1 MYKLKDQIK
10 VDYKKLY
17 KYYFLEIVFKQIATS
32 KYKDNFIA
40 KRGFLLSN
48 IFGLRKRRTYDIDYS
63 LVKEKLNQD
72 SIAKMLNDIFMN
84 KNEEN
89 IKFEISNIKTNVKR
103 NKYSG
108 LDVSIKCILATI
120 EEIIHLD
127 ISTGDTAELFNRE
140 YTFMYQM
147 NNNVSKVHVYKNEL
161 IIAQKLQTMMYFD
174 YMNSRIKDYYDVF

>member
-1 MYKLKDQIK
+1 M
-10 VDYKKLY
+10 
-17 KYYFLEIVFKQIATS
+17 
-32 KYKDNFIA
+32 
-40 KRGFLLSN
+40 LSN

-72 SIAKMLNDIFMN
+72 NIAKMLNDIFMN

-89 IKFEISNIKTNVKR
+89 IKFEISNIKTNMKR

-108 LDVSIKCILATI
+108 LDVFIKCILATI

-127 ISTGDTAELFNRE
+127 ISTGNTAELFNRE

-147 NNNVSKVHVYKNEL
+147 NNNVSKAHVYKNEL

-174 YMNSRIKDYYDVF
+174 YMNSRIKDYYDVFLILKNNPKLDYKLLKEAIIYTCNNRHYLFDKRKNNKTTKFI